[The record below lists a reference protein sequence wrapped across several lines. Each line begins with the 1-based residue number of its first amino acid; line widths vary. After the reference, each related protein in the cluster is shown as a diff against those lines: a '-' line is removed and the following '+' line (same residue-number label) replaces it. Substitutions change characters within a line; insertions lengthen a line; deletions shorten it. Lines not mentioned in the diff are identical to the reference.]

1 MNAFTKTLLATVVAS
16 IALAPIAASAEIR
29 SHRIKLAM
37 TAPQGSALYDAGL
50 KLAELVREQSD
61 GKMKITVFE
70 GGKLGGDLQVIGSLQ
85 GGTIEMDLTNASF
98 LQSLVKEMTVYD
110 LPFLFANEEEAD
122 AVVDGPVGKKL
133 LDLLPEYG
141 IVGLAYMELGL
152 RHVTNSKR
160 PITKLEDLQGLKLR
174 ILQTPIYIDFINALG
189 ANATPLPYPEVF
201 SALETK
207 TVDGATNT
215 VTLVQAQKFDEVQ
228 KYLSLTH
235 HMYNPSLLFV
245 SKKFWDGLNA
255 EERQLL
261 QEAADQV
268 RDFERKLSREKTATA
283 LAELAKTM
291 EINEVTPEER
301 ARMREQAK
309 PVIDKYTAQVGA
321 SLVQE
326 IEAEIAK
333 SGGGS

>member
-133 LDLLPEYG
+133 LDLLPEHG
-141 IVGLAYMELGL
+141 IVGLAYMELGF